1 MKIDG
6 LPKPMADKYLN
17 RFRNATENE
26 KKIIETC
33 LIALNCVVSE
43 KINNS
48 SPDSIRS
55 SCFDIERE
63 CITFSLGI
71 LNSSGT
77 DQNTGINQDDNAN
90 EVSSQRLAITYLN
103 GNKWSQDQRRKL
115 LECKTENLLC
125 QLPQTDENL
134 SGIDALDPFEI
145 DIRSAE
151 ELTEEVGNLCVNGR

>member
-1 MKIDG
+1 MDG

-17 RFRNATENE
+17 RFRNATEKE

-33 LIALNCVVSE
+33 LAALNCVVSE

-48 SPDSIRS
+48 SQDSIRS

-63 CITFSLGI
+63 CITFSLG
-71 LNSSGT
+71 LPNSSGT

-90 EVSSQRLAITYLN
+90 DLSSQRLAIIYLN
-103 GNKWSQDQRRKL
+103 GKKWSQDQRRKL

-134 SGIDALDPFEI
+134 NRIDTLDPFEI
-145 DIRSAE
+145 DIRSAGE
-151 ELTEEVGNLCVNGR
+151 FLEGVGNFCINGR

>member
-1 MKIDG
+1 MKIDD
-6 LPKPMADKYLN
+6 LPKPMVDKYLN

-33 LIALNCVVSE
+33 LTALNCVVSE
-43 KINNS
+43 KIES
-48 SPDSIRS
+48 SSHDSIRS
-55 SCFDIERE
+55 SCYDIERE
-63 CITFSLGI
+63 CITSSMGI
-71 LNSSGT
+71 PNSSVT
-77 DQNTGINQDDNAN
+77 DQNTGTSQDDIAN

-151 ELTEEVGNLCVNGR
+151 ELREGAGNLCVNGR

>member
-1 MKIDG
+1 MKLDD
-6 LPKPMADKYLN
+6 LPRPMVDKYLN

-33 LIALNCVVSE
+33 LTALNCVESE
-43 KINNS
+43 KIENS
-48 SPDSIRS
+48 SEDSFQS

-63 CITFSLGI
+63 CVTSNMGIT
-71 LNSSGT
+71 NSSGT

-134 SGIDALDPFEI
+134 SRIDILDPFEI

-151 ELTEEVGNLCVNGR
+151 EFLEGVGNLCVNGR